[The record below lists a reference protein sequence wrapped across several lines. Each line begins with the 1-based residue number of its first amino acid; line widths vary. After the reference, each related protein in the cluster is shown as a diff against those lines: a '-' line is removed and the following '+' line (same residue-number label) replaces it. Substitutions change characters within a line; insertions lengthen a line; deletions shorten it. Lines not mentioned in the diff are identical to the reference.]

1 MRSGSVATT
10 ATTLVDARLNVS
22 PFLLRELGPYLAG
35 KHKGRRL
42 TVPTLMLHG
51 TRDLAIDHRALG
63 DWQSHALKMAV
74 ELRDDS
80 GHFIN
85 EELPELVASRAR
97 ALFSDGYELRGQT
110 EEGA

>member
-1 MRSGSVATT
+1 
-10 ATTLVDARLNVS
+10 
-22 PFLLRELGPYLAG
+22 LLRELGPYLAG
-35 KHKGRRL
+35 KLRGRRL

-63 DWQSHALKMAV
+63 DWRSHALKMAV

-85 EELPELVASRAR
+85 EELPDLVASRAR
-97 ALFSDGYELRGQT
+97 NLFSDGS
-110 EEGA
+110 